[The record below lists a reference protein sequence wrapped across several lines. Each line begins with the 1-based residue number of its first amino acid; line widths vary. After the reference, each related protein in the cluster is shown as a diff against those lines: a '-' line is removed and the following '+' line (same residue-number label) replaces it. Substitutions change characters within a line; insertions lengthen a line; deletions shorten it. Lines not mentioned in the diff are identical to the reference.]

1 MNQQKRDDLE
11 KAFINWIE
19 QVSTKHNFSRDDIS
33 QISNISVEIF
43 GKNVCWPYSNIEYI
57 YVNLKFCF
65 FKGSI
70 DDLVLTNCGLENEL
84 ENLHDKY
91 NELVNKF
98 TNKNNDQAVDE
109 VMIDTLPHML

>member
-70 DDLVLTNCGLENEL
+70 DDLVLTNCGLKNEL
-84 ENLHDKY
+84 EVLQDKCKA
-91 NELVNKF
+91 LVNKLS
-98 TNKNNDQAVDE
+98 NKNKEPAVDE
-109 VMIDTLPHML
+109 VIIDILP